1 MPRDGA
7 RVCPAMTLLQAIEK
21 IGGFS
26 KPSKMPCHSWSI
38 PAKNCKIG
46 SKLAKLKTSV
56 CNKCY
61 AMRGF
66 YPTPNVVNAL
76 ARRFDSLSNPDWVE
90 AMTLAISGTEGSGY
104 FRWFDSGDIQSL
116 AHLKQIAQ
124 IAKNLPNIKFWLPT
138 KEYRI
143 VSEFTAKNKLP
154 ENLTIR
160 ISGYM
165 IDGPPPVALANR
177 MGVVTSSVS
186 KTSWT
191 CPAGSQGNKCL
202 QCRACWDKTVSN
214 VAYKYH

>member
-1 MPRDGA
+1 
-7 RVCPAMTLLQAIEK
+7 MTLLQAIEK
-21 IGGFS
+21 VGGFS

-38 PAKNCKIG
+38 SAKDCKMG

-56 CNKCY
+56 CAKCY
-61 AMRGF
+61 AMKGF

-76 ARRFDSLSNPDWVE
+76 ARRFNSLQNEDWVE
-90 AMTLAISGTEGSGY
+90 AMTIAISGTEGSGY

-124 IAKNLPNIKFWLPT
+124 IANNLPQIKFWLPT

-143 VSEFTAKNKLP
+143 VSDFLQGNKLP
-154 ENLTIR
+154 DNLTIR

-177 MGVVTSSVS
+177 MGVVTSTVS
-186 KTSWT
+186 TTSPT
-191 CPAGSQGNKCL
+191 CPAGNQGNKCL
-202 QCRACWDKTVSN
+202 SCRACWDKNVQN
-214 VAYKYH
+214 VAYKKH

>member
-7 RVCPAMTLLQAIEK
+7 RVCPVMTLLQAIER

-38 PAKNCKIG
+38 PAKNCKMG

-76 ARRFDSLSNPDWVE
+76 ARRFDSLQNPDWVE

-104 FRWFDSGDIQSL
+104 FRWFDSGDLQSL
-116 AHLKQIAQ
+116 AHLEQIAQ

-138 KEYRI
+138 KEFRI
-143 VSEFTAKNKLP
+143 VSEFTAKNELP

-186 KTSWT
+186 KKAWT
-191 CPAGSQGNKCL
+191 CPASNQGNKCL
-202 QCRACWDKTVSN
+202 SCRNCWDKTVQN

>member
-1 MPRDGA
+1 
-7 RVCPAMTLLQAIEK
+7 MTLLQAIEK

-38 PAKNCKIG
+38 PAKNCKMG

-56 CNKCY
+56 CAKCY

-76 ARRFDSLSNPDWVE
+76 ARRFESLSNPDWVE

-104 FRWFDSGDIQSL
+104 FRWFDSGDLQSL
-116 AHLKQIAQ
+116 AHLEQIAQ

-138 KEYRI
+138 KEFRI
-143 VSEFTAKNKLP
+143 VSEFTAKNELP

-186 KTSWT
+186 KTAWT
-191 CPAGSQGNKCL
+191 CPASNQGNKCL
-202 QCRACWDKTVSN
+202 SCRNCWDKQVAN
-214 VAYKYH
+214 VTYKYH

>member
-1 MPRDGA
+1 
-7 RVCPAMTLLQAIEK
+7 MTLLQAIEK
-21 IGGFS
+21 IGGLS

-38 PAKNCKIG
+38 PAKNCKMG
-46 SKLAKLKTSV
+46 SKLARLKTSV

-90 AMTLAISGTEGSGY
+90 AMTLAISGTESSGY

-124 IAKNLPNIKFWLPT
+124 IAINLPGIKFWLPT
-138 KEYRI
+138 KEYLI
-143 VSEFTAKNKLP
+143 VADFLRGNKLP

-165 IDGPPPVALANR
+165 IDGPAPVAMAKG
-177 MGVVTSSVS
+177 MGVVTSTVS
-186 KTSWT
+186 KTAWT
-191 CPAGSQGNKCL
+191 CPASNQGNKCL
-202 QCRACWDKTVSN
+202 SCRFCWDKTC
-214 VAYKYH
+214 KM

>member
-1 MPRDGA
+1 
-7 RVCPAMTLLQAIEK
+7 MTLLQAIER

-38 PAKNCKIG
+38 PAKNCKMG

-56 CNKCY
+56 CAKCY

-90 AMTLAISGTEGSGY
+90 AMTIAISGTEGSGY
-104 FRWFDSGDIQSL
+104 FRWFDSGDLQSL
-116 AHLKQIAQ
+116 AHLEQIAQ

-138 KEYRI
+138 KEFRI
-143 VSEFTAKNKLP
+143 VSEFTAKNELP

-186 KTSWT
+186 KKAWT
-191 CPAGSQGNKCL
+191 CPASNQGNKCL
-202 QCRACWDKTVSN
+202 SCRNCWDKQVAN
-214 VAYKYH
+214 VTYKYH

>member
-1 MPRDGA
+1 
-7 RVCPAMTLLQAIEK
+7 MTLLQAIEK
-21 IGGFS
+21 VGGFS

-38 PAKNCKIG
+38 PAKNCKMG

-56 CNKCY
+56 CAKCY
-61 AMRGF
+61 AMKGF

-76 ARRFDSLSNPDWVE
+76 ARRFNSLQNEDWVE
-90 AMTLAISGTEGSGY
+90 AMTVAISGTEGSGY

-124 IAKNLPNIKFWLPT
+124 IANNLPQIKFWLPT

-143 VSEFTAKNKLP
+143 VSDFLQGNKLP
-154 ENLTIR
+154 DNLTIR

-177 MGVVTSSVS
+177 MGVVTSTVS
-186 KTSWT
+186 TTSPT
-191 CPAGSQGNKCL
+191 CPAGNQGNKCL
-202 QCRACWDKTVSN
+202 SCRACWDKNVQN
-214 VAYKYH
+214 VAYKKH

>member
-1 MPRDGA
+1 
-7 RVCPAMTLLQAIEK
+7 
-21 IGGFS
+21 
-26 KPSKMPCHSWSI
+26 
-38 PAKNCKIG
+38 
-46 SKLAKLKTSV
+46 
-56 CNKCY
+56 
-61 AMRGF
+61 
-66 YPTPNVVNAL
+66 
-76 ARRFDSLSNPDWVE
+76 
-90 AMTLAISGTEGSGY
+90 MTLAISGTEGSGY

-116 AHLKQIAQ
+116 AHLEQIAQ

-143 VSEFTAKNKLP
+143 VSEFTTKNKLP

>member
-1 MPRDGA
+1 
-7 RVCPAMTLLQAIEK
+7 MTLLQAIEK
-21 IGGFS
+21 VGGFS

-38 PAKNCKIG
+38 PAKNCKMG

-56 CNKCY
+56 CAKCY
-61 AMRGF
+61 AMKGF

-76 ARRFDSLSNPDWVE
+76 ARRFNSLSNPDWVE

-116 AHLKQIAQ
+116 AHLEQIAQ

-138 KEYRI
+138 KEFRI

-186 KTSWT
+186 KKAWT
-191 CPAGSQGNKCL
+191 CPASNQGNKCL
-202 QCRACWDKTVSN
+202 SCRNCWDKTVQN

>member
-1 MPRDGA
+1 
-7 RVCPAMTLLQAIEK
+7 
-21 IGGFS
+21 
-26 KPSKMPCHSWSI
+26 MPCHSWSI
-38 PAKNCKIG
+38 PAKNCKMG

-116 AHLKQIAQ
+116 AHLEQIAQ

-138 KEYRI
+138 KEFRI

-186 KTSWT
+186 KKAWT
-191 CPAGSQGNKCL
+191 CPASNQGNKCL
-202 QCRACWDKTVSN
+202 SCRNCWDKTVQN

>member
-1 MPRDGA
+1 
-7 RVCPAMTLLQAIEK
+7 MTLLQAIEK
-21 IGGFS
+21 IGGLS

-38 PAKNCKIG
+38 PAKNCKMG

-56 CNKCY
+56 CAKCY

-76 ARRFDSLSNPDWVE
+76 ARRFESLSNPDWVE

-104 FRWFDSGDIQSL
+104 FRWFDSGDLQSL
-116 AHLKQIAQ
+116 AHLEQIAQ

-138 KEYRI
+138 KEFRI
-143 VSEFTAKNKLP
+143 VSEFTAKNELP

-186 KTSWT
+186 KTAWT
-191 CPAGSQGNKCL
+191 CPASNQGNKCL
-202 QCRACWDKTVSN
+202 SCRNCWDKQVAN
-214 VAYKYH
+214 VTYKYH

>member
-1 MPRDGA
+1 
-7 RVCPAMTLLQAIEK
+7 MTLLQAIEK
-21 IGGFS
+21 VGGFS

-38 PAKNCKIG
+38 SAKDCKMG

-56 CNKCY
+56 CAKCY
-61 AMRGF
+61 AMKGF

-76 ARRFDSLSNPDWVE
+76 ARRFNSLQNEDWVE
-90 AMTLAISGTEGSGY
+90 AMTVAISGTEGSGY

-124 IAKNLPNIKFWLPT
+124 IANNLPQIKFWLPT

-143 VSEFTAKNKLP
+143 VSDFLQGNKLP
-154 ENLTIR
+154 DNLTIR

-177 MGVVTSSVS
+177 MGVVTSTVS
-186 KTSWT
+186 TTSPT
-191 CPAGSQGNKCL
+191 CPAGNQGNKCL
-202 QCRACWDKTVSN
+202 SCRACWDKNVQN
-214 VAYKYH
+214 VAYKKH

>member
-1 MPRDGA
+1 
-7 RVCPAMTLLQAIEK
+7 MTLFEAIEK
-21 IGGFS
+21 IGGLS

-38 PAKNCKIG
+38 PAKNCKMG

-66 YPTPNVVNAL
+66 YPTPNVTNAL
-76 ARRFDSLSNPDWVE
+76 ARRFEALLNPDWVS
-90 AMTLAISGTEGSGY
+90 AMTLAISGSEGSGF

-124 IAKNLPNIKFWLPT
+124 IANNLPGIQFWLPT
-138 KEYRI
+138 KEYKI
-143 VSEFTAKNKLP
+143 VSDFTKENELP

-165 IDGPPPVALANR
+165 IDGPAPVALSKKI
-177 MGVVTSSVS
+177 GVLTSTVS

-191 CPAGSQGNKCL
+191 CPAGNQGNKCL
-202 QCRACWDKTVSN
+202 SCRACWDKTVPN

>member
-1 MPRDGA
+1 
-7 RVCPAMTLLQAIEK
+7 MTLLQAIEK
-21 IGGFS
+21 IGGLS

-38 PAKNCKIG
+38 PAKNCKMG

-56 CNKCY
+56 CAKCY

-76 ARRFDSLSNPDWVE
+76 ARRFESLSNPDWVE

-104 FRWFDSGDIQSL
+104 FRWFDSGDLQSL
-116 AHLKQIAQ
+116 AHLEQIAQ

-138 KEYRI
+138 KEFRI
-143 VSEFTAKNKLP
+143 VSEFTAKNELP

-186 KTSWT
+186 KTAWT
-191 CPAGSQGNKCL
+191 CPASNQGNKCL
-202 QCRACWDKTVSN
+202 SCRNCWDKQVAN